1 MNGGVVDIM
10 QGRDV
15 ILGILNLSSKTGYEI
30 NDVLKNQLS
39 FFYDGTYGMIYPTLR
54 KLESEGMI
62 EKKQVIQD
70 GKPNKNVY
78 SITDTGKKEF
88 KKYMD
93 SDVVPESI
101 KSDFLLRLY
110 FGRDDL
116 SNDQIVTLFS
126 QEIER
131 KQKQLSFIRENFEQ
145 WKEKGMQELQEI
157 TLEYGISYYEN
168 AIKFLKEKRNEFL
181 K

>member
-1 MNGGVVDIM
+1 M

-15 ILGILNLSSKTGYEI
+15 ILGILNLSPKTGYEI
-30 NDVLKNQLS
+30 NDMLKNQLS

-62 EKKQVIQD
+62 EKKQIIQN
-70 GKPNKNVY
+70 GKPNKNIY

-88 KKYMD
+88 EKYMA
-93 SDVVPESI
+93 SDVAPESI

-110 FGRDDL
+110 FGQNNL
-116 SNDQIVTLFS
+116 SNEQVMELFS

-131 KQKQLSFIRENFEQ
+131 KKRHLAFIRKNYDQ
-145 WKEKGMQELQEI
+145 WKKRGMGELQEI
-157 TLEYGISYYEN
+157 TLEYGVSYYDN
-168 AIKFLKEKRNEFL
+168 AIKLLEKKQKQLKRRIVE
-181 K
+181 

>member
-1 MNGGVVDIM
+1 MR
-10 QGRDV
+10 GRDV
-15 ILGILNLSSKTGYEI
+15 ILGILNLSPKTGYEI

-54 KLESEGMI
+54 KLEAEGMI
-62 EKKQVIQD
+62 EKKQVIQN

-78 SITDTGKKEF
+78 TITSTGKEEF
-88 KKYMD
+88 EKYMA

-110 FGRDDL
+110 FGSDNI
-116 SNDQIVTLFS
+116 SNDQVTELFS
-126 QEIER
+126 NEIER
-131 KQKQLSFIRENFEQ
+131 KQAQLEFIQKNYQ
-145 WKEKGMQELQEI
+145 HWKEKGMQKLQEV

-168 AIKFLKEKRNEFL
+168 AIKFLKKKKAEL
-181 K
+181 KKKN

>member
-1 MNGGVVDIM
+1 MR
-10 QGRDV
+10 GRDV
-15 ILGILNLSSKTGYEI
+15 ILGILNLSPRTGYEI

-62 EKKQVIQD
+62 EKKQVIQN

-78 SITDTGKKEF
+78 SITNAGKEKFKE
-88 KKYMD
+88 YMT
-93 SDVVPESI
+93 SNVIPESI

-110 FGRDDL
+110 FGRGSL
-116 SNDQIVTLFS
+116 SNNQIIDLFS
-126 QEIER
+126 HEIES
-131 KQKQLSFIRENFEQ
+131 KKKQLEFIRKNYNH
-145 WKEKGMQELQEI
+145 WKEEGMGELQEI

-168 AIKFLKEKRNEFL
+168 AIKFLEEKINRFL

>member
-1 MNGGVVDIM
+1 MR
-10 QGRDV
+10 GRDV
-15 ILGILNLSSKTGYEI
+15 ILGILNLSPKTGYEI

-54 KLESEGMI
+54 KLEAEGMI
-62 EKKQVIQD
+62 EKKQVIQN

-78 SITDTGKKEF
+78 SITNAGKKEF
-88 KKYMD
+88 EKYMA

-110 FGRDDL
+110 FGGDSL
-116 SNDQIVTLFS
+116 SNNQIIELFS
-126 QEIER
+126 HEIKR
-131 KQKQLSFIRENFEQ
+131 KRTQLEFIQKNYQY
-145 WKEKGMQELQEI
+145 WKEKGMQDLQEV

-168 AIKFLKEKRNEFL
+168 AIKFLEDKQKQL

>member
-1 MNGGVVDIM
+1 MR
-10 QGRDV
+10 GRDV
-15 ILGILNLSSKTGYEI
+15 ILGILNLSPKTGYEI

-54 KLESEGMI
+54 KLEAEGMI
-62 EKKQVIQD
+62 EKKQVIQN

-78 SITDTGKKEF
+78 SITNAGKEEF
-88 KKYMD
+88 EKYMA

-110 FGRDDL
+110 FGGDSL
-116 SNDQIVTLFS
+116 SNDQIVELFS
-126 QEIER
+126 HEIER
-131 KQKQLSFIRENFEQ
+131 KRTQLEFIQKNYQH
-145 WKEKGMQELQEI
+145 WKEKGMQDLQEV

-168 AIKFLKEKRNEFL
+168 AIKFLEDKMNKFL